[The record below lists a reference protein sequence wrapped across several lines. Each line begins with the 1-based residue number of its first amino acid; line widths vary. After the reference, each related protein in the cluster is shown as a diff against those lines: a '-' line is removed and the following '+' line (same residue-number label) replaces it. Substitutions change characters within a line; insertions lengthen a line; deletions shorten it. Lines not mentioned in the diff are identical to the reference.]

1 MRPGNLQAAAGR
13 IQEALDELNLAW
25 HETREVWNDQQA
37 ALFEEK
43 VLQKIR
49 EELVAALPGV
59 SQMSQTL
66 GAAGREC
73 SE

>member
-25 HETREVWNDQQA
+25 HETREVWKDQQA

-49 EELVAALPGV
+49 EELVAAFPGV
-59 SQMSQTL
+59 SQMAQTM
-66 GAAGREC
+66 GAASREC